1 MDNKMPRYSLGI
13 LQVNHDR
20 SHEIGDRFPDDSH
33 RFRDLLDRL
42 EMRFD
47 YRVYMTIGGELPDSP
62 QAHDGFLITGSP
74 LSVLDDSL
82 SWRDDLF
89 AFIRAC
95 DAAKTP
101 LIGACFGHQAVAVAL
116 GGTVAKRAGG
126 YNVGVE
132 ATQFH
137 ADKPFMKGAGSA
149 LSFHMFHEDEVVAL
163 PEDVEV
169 IGASDGCAIA
179 SFTKGKHILAVQ
191 AHPEFHDSFM
201 RAVLEFSKSAMS
213 EDCHDAA
220 LASLAQPTDGAVF
233 AEWMASFLTGKSD
246 GGEGDDVG

>member
-1 MDNKMPRYSLGI
+1 
-13 LQVNHDR
+13 
-20 SHEIGDRFPDDSH
+20 
-33 RFRDLLDRL
+33 
-42 EMRFD
+42 
-47 YRVYMTIGGELPDSP
+47 
-62 QAHDGFLITGSP
+62 
-74 LSVLDDSL
+74 
-82 SWRDDLF
+82 
-89 AFIRAC
+89 
-95 DAAKTP
+95 
-101 LIGACFGHQAVAVAL
+101 
-116 GGTVAKRAGG
+116 
-126 YNVGVE
+126 
-132 ATQFH
+132 
-137 ADKPFMKGAGSA
+137 MKGDGSA
-149 LSFHMFHEDEVVAL
+149 LSLYMFHEDEVVAL

-246 GGEGDDVG
+246 GSQSDDVG